1 MDAVEEVRADF
12 MEAVGKIDFGSYDP
26 FSSSFDSA
34 LRIGLMWRILREL
47 DRSAPEEVSPDGI
60 AVQIEQAKRLLQKS
74 IDTGDPA
81 YKTAA
86 MDALKSAGIQLKKAY
101 SKLPTGDERKRLREQ
116 EAEIQEISREIG
128 A

>member
-34 LRIGLMWRILREL
+34 LRIGLMWQILKEL
-47 DRSAPEEVSPDGI
+47 DKSAPEEVSPDGI

-86 MDALKSAGIQLKKAY
+86 SDALKSAGIQLKKAY
-101 SKLPTGDERKRLREQ
+101 AKLPTGEERKRLKDQ
-116 EAEIQEISREIG
+116 ETEIQELS
-128 A
+128 AQM

>member
-34 LRIGLMWRILREL
+34 LRIGLMWQILKEL
-47 DRSAPEEVSPDGI
+47 DKSAPEEVSPDGI

-74 IDTGDPA
+74 IDTDDSSYRELA
-81 YKTAA
+81 VQELETAETLVKKSLA
-86 MDALKSAGIQLKKAY
+86 RLPSGEERAKLKNYENSIN
-101 SKLPTGDERKRLREQ
+101 
-116 EAEIQEISREIG
+116 EIRRQI
-128 A
+128 

>member
-1 MDAVEEVRADF
+1 MDAVDEVRADF
-12 MEAVGKIDFGSYDP
+12 MDAVGKIDFGSYDP

-34 LRIGLMWRILREL
+34 LRIGLMWKILREL
-47 DRSAPEEVSPDGI
+47 DKSAPEEASPDGI
-60 AVQIEQAKRLLQKS
+60 AVQIEQAKKLFQKS
-74 IDTGDPA
+74 IDTGEPA

-86 MDALKSAGIQLKKAY
+86 SDALKSAGTQLKKAY
-101 SKLPTGDERKRLREQ
+101 TKLPTGEERKRLKEQ